1 MSAATRSHNTDIITK
16 INNVIIFTILY
27 FLNKLLVWSY
37 VMVKNFRPCSFPQTG
52 VTEIRECK
60 RVTFSHCISF
70 DKHFLYRLWVLM
82 ADILSTLR
90 NILTI
95 LDVCCVVVNELQTNY
110 QNKIIVLLLFCNT
123 PYISATVIL
132 GQEDLELVVRH
143 VAQERIILVSD
154 ISLTA

>member
-1 MSAATRSHNTDIITK
+1 MSAPTRSHNTDIITK
-16 INNVIIFTILY
+16 INNLIRFTILY

-37 VMVKNFRPCSFPQTG
+37 EMVKNFRPCYFPQTG

-60 RVTFSHCISF
+60 RVIFSHRISF

-82 ADILSTLR
+82 SGILSTLR

-95 LDVCCVVVNELQTNY
+95 LDVRCVVNELQTNY

-123 PYISATVIL
+123 LYISAAV
-132 GQEDLELVVRH
+132 
-143 VAQERIILVSD
+143 D
-154 ISLTA
+154 IWGRKTLNL